1 MSFALPSRFRSA
13 RLCFRSFRTVVRA
26 YSAEAAPSPII
37 LPRLREDMKT
47 AMRSKDTVR
56 LSVVR
61 AVLADITN
69 ASHSQ
74 NPVESDDKLRAL
86 LLKKI
91 HVSSDAVSQFREAK
105 RQDLVDKEQGSIDV
119 MHDYVK
125 EIEEANGYLSPA
137 EIEEILKNQI
147 ASMDEPK
154 NFGAVMKIMKGPQS
168 PVKNKLYSTEDMVE
182 SIKKLM
188 NL

>member
-1 MSFALPSRFRSA
+1 MSFALRSQFRPAQLYFRS
-13 RLCFRSFRTVVRA
+13 LRTAVRA
-26 YSAEAAPSPII
+26 YSADAAPAPII

-56 LSVVR
+56 LGVVR

-74 NPVESDDKLRAL
+74 NPVESDGKLRAL

-91 HVSSDAVSQFREAK
+91 HVANDAVDQFRENK
-105 RQDLVDKEQGSIDV
+105 RDDLVEKEQGSIDV
-119 MHDYVK
+119 MQKYVK

-137 EIEEILKNQI
+137 QIEDILKQQI

-168 PVKNKLYSTEDMVE
+168 PVKNKLYSTEDMVD